1 MTFGS
6 SWSSNGSQR
15 AAQRCGLELVAGDRQ
30 QVVHA
35 QPAAA
40 LRSLGWHHANTPLLV
55 NGPPITL
62 AAPNSVLR
70 AARATGSGLRNA
82 GAGVH
87 RPLEQASPRLE
98 VVAAVDHDRQPARDQ
113 RRAR

>member
-15 AAQRCGLELVAGDRQ
+15 AAQRCDLELVAVDRQ
-30 QVVHA
+30 QMVHA

-40 LRSLGWHHANTPLLV
+40 LRSWGASCEH
-55 NGPPITL
+55 PIAGERAADRAGCAQL
-62 AAPNSVLR
+62 CAAP

-82 GAGVH
+82 GAG
-87 RPLEQASPRLE
+87 E
-98 VVAAVDHDRQPARDQ
+98 

>member
-1 MTFGS
+1 MRS
-6 SWSSNGSQR
+6 LQR
-15 AAQRCGLELVAGDRQ
+15 HCGLGVASCE
-30 QVVHA
+30 H
-35 QPAAA
+35 
-40 LRSLGWHHANTPLLV
+40 PLLV